1 MRKAKKILMLV
12 PALALILS
20 LTACAGGQKSAR
32 EALETA
38 MEHSGQESS
47 MSARV
52 VMEAEMKLSLGGEEQ
67 TARMLTS
74 VEASMIYEPLKMKM
88 NMSVEIEGQSAM
100 GAELYAQEQDG
111 ACMLYLNDGA
121 GWYSSSVDV
130 SDLEGYTGL
139 ADLELLW
146 GLSGELAEA
155 GSEEL
160 DGTDTY
166 RYTGAFSGEEALQI
180 IGDSGALDSVAS
192 LGLDPEEF
200 LDQLTREV
208 SDIPVTV
215 WIGKDACRV
224 VRYEM
229 DMSGAMNDLVREMLA
244 AALGSQA
251 EDVAMEF
258 PAMRAG
264 VDCWDYG
271 AVEDFDIPAEAL
283 AA

>member
-1 MRKAKKILMLV
+1 MRKANKVLGLV
-12 PALALILS
+12 TALALILS
-20 LTACAGGQKSAR
+20 LAACAGGQKSAR
-32 EALETA
+32 EALEAA
-38 MEHSGQESS
+38 MGHSGQESS
-47 MSARV
+47 MSAKV

-67 TARMLTS
+67 TAQMLTS
-74 VEASMIYEPLKMKM
+74 MEISMFYEPLKMKL
-88 NMSVEIEGQSAM
+88 NMSVEAGGQSMDAK
-100 GAELYAQEQDG
+100 LYALEQDG
-111 ACMLYLNDGA
+111 ACMLYLNDGED
-121 GWYSSSVDV
+121 WYSSSVDV

-139 ADLELLW
+139 ADLELLR

-166 RYTGAFSGEEALQI
+166 RYTGAFSGKEALQI
-180 IGDSGALDSVAS
+180 MGDSGALDSVAS

-251 EDVAMEF
+251 EDVTMEF
-258 PAMRAG
+258 PTMRAG

-283 AA
+283 EA

>member
-1 MRKAKKILMLV
+1 
-12 PALALILS
+12 
-20 LTACAGGQKSAR
+20 
-32 EALETA
+32 
-38 MEHSGQESS
+38 
-47 MSARV
+47 
-52 VMEAEMKLSLGGEEQ
+52 
-67 TARMLTS
+67 
-74 VEASMIYEPLKMKM
+74 
-88 NMSVEIEGQSAM
+88 
-100 GAELYAQEQDG
+100 
-111 ACMLYLNDGA
+111 MLYLNDGA